1 MLTSE
6 AIDFVLVQRYEG
18 KTAAAHAKEITEV
31 SAAVRDAKEVKS
43 FINALL
49 KKIQSQEGAALIA
62 FATGVAVGRHLQA
75 PLED

>member
-1 MLTSE
+1 MLTGE

-18 KTAAAHAKEITEV
+18 KTAAAHEKELAEV

-49 KKIQSQEGAALIA
+49 KKIQSKEGVALIA
-62 FATGVAVGRHLQA
+62 FATGIAVGRRLQPPA
-75 PLED
+75 ED